1 MYILG
6 IHDGHN
12 SAACLLKDGKL
23 VFAIQE
29 ERLTGIKNY
38 WGHPLK
44 AIDAC
49 LKHEGIT
56 WAQVDHV
63 AFAAFDGSSPG
74 RPFISRD
81 EYLEYTK
88 HVLKPAPRAG
98 LRARL
103 RSVLRPAKAVAVPDR
118 LSFYPPEIAAKGNA
132 VEKIRHHLCH
142 VATAAFGSNIGDG
155 HDLLIVTVD
164 GLGDGECATV
174 NVLRADG
181 QIEPQLSVHQAHSFA
196 QIYAFV
202 TVYLGF
208 VHLEHEYKL
217 MGMAPYGR
225 DRDAER
231 LADKLEGLFTYTDAR
246 WELKTP
252 VWNLNS
258 DERLVYESL
267 REMFEFERFDNICA
281 GLQLFSERFI
291 VRFIQDWIRKTGVR
305 RVAVSGGFFMN
316 VKANQKLRSLPEI
329 EQLFVYPSCGDE
341 TNAMGA
347 AYLKYFQLTGKRP
360 EPLKNFTLGPV
371 IDDSTLLDVL
381 KSYGE
386 KIRFEY
392 CEDIEERAADLLSKK
407 NIVARVKGPEEF
419 GARALGNR
427 SILAHPSD
435 TLAVRTINDM
445 IKSRD
450 FWMPFACSILE
461 EEKLRYLKDWTANFS
476 PNYMT
481 MTYDSKNSE
490 EILAGMHPR
499 DRTVRPQVVTREQN
513 ADYHRL
519 LSRFHDMTGIGGVLN
534 TSYNLHGF
542 PLVHDASAAIEV
554 FLNSGLEY
562 LALNQYLVTKPR

>member
-281 GLQLFSERFI
+281 GLQLSLR
-291 VRFIQDWIRKTGVR
+291 DSL
-305 RVAVSGGFFMN
+305 SGSFRIGFAKQ
-316 VKANQKLRSLPEI
+316 VLGESL
-329 EQLFVYPSCGDE
+329 F
-341 TNAMGA
+341 
-347 AYLKYFQLTGKRP
+347 
-360 EPLKNFTLGPV
+360 
-371 IDDSTLLDVL
+371 
-381 KSYGE
+381 
-386 KIRFEY
+386 
-392 CEDIEERAADLLSKK
+392 
-407 NIVARVKGPEEF
+407 
-419 GARALGNR
+419 
-427 SILAHPSD
+427 
-435 TLAVRTINDM
+435 
-445 IKSRD
+445 
-450 FWMPFACSILE
+450 
-461 EEKLRYLKDWTANFS
+461 
-476 PNYMT
+476 
-481 MTYDSKNSE
+481 
-490 EILAGMHPR
+490 LAG
-499 DRTVRPQVVTREQN
+499 
-513 ADYHRL
+513 
-519 LSRFHDMTGIGGVLN
+519 S
-534 TSYNLHGF
+534 S
-542 PLVHDASAAIEV
+542 
-554 FLNSGLEY
+554 
-562 LALNQYLVTKPR
+562 

>member
-1 MYILG
+1 MYLG

-12 SAACLLKDGKL
+12 GAACLLKHGKL

-56 WAQVDHV
+56 FAQVDHV

-81 EYLEYTK
+81 EYLDYTK
-88 HVLKPAPRAG
+88 QVLKPSASANGWRQ
-98 LRARL
+98 RL
-103 RSVLRPAKAVAVPDR
+103 RSALRRGKPAAAPDR
-118 LSFYPPEIAAKGNA
+118 LSFYPSEIAAKGKA
-132 VEKIRHHLCH
+132 VEKVRHHLCH
-142 VATAAFGSNIGDG
+142 FATAAFGSNIGEG
-155 HDLLIVTVD
+155 KDLLIITVD

-174 NVLRADG
+174 SVLRADNRL
-181 QIEPQLSVHQAHSFA
+181 EALLSVHQAHSFA
-196 QIYAFV
+196 QIYALV

-225 DRDAER
+225 DKDAER
-231 LADKLEGLFTYTDAR
+231 LANKLEALFTYHDAR

-252 VWNLNS
+252 VWKQNS
-258 DERLVYESL
+258 DERLIYSAL

-291 VRFIQDWIRKTGVR
+291 VRFVRDWIARTGVN

-316 VKANQKLRSLPEI
+316 VKANQRLRLLPEI

-341 TNAMGA
+341 TNAIGA
-347 AYLKYFQLTGKRP
+347 AYFKYFESTGKRP
-360 EPLKNFTLGPV
+360 EPLKHFTPGPV
-371 IDDSTLLDVL
+371 IDDSTLPDIL
-381 KSYGE
+381 KSYGDT
-386 KIRFEY
+386 IRFEFQ
-392 CEDIEERAADLLSKK
+392 EDIEERAAQLLAER

-435 TLAVRTINDM
+435 TQAVRTINDM

-450 FWMPFACSILE
+450 FWMPFACSILD
-461 EEKLRYLKDWTANFS
+461 EEKMRYLGGWTPNFL
-476 PNYMT
+476 PHYMT
-481 MTYDSKNSE
+481 MTYDSQNSD
-490 EILAGMHPR
+490 EILAGIHPR
-499 DRTVRPQVVTREQN
+499 DRTLRPQVVTKEQN

-519 LSRFHDMTGIGGVLN
+519 IASFHHKTGIGALLN
-534 TSYNLHGF
+534 TSYNLHGY
-542 PLVHDASAAIEV
+542 PLVHDARAAIDV
-554 FLNSGLEY
+554 FLASGLRY
-562 LALNQYLVTKPR
+562 LALNQYLVTKPG